1 MTPDSPDITP
11 LGIEPCR
18 VSSAAL
24 PSSVMPPAG
33 MLPAPIAP
41 DGMEAPSP
49 DPVMVPDGIAD
60 GLDPSFSRF
69 LVMLKPSW

>member
-1 MTPDSPDITP
+1 
-11 LGIEPCR
+11 
-18 VSSAAL
+18 
-24 PSSVMPPAG
+24 